1 MDDLLSLRV
10 RGLPCR
16 VGCARVERRRMLMT
30 GIAAGGYPVLDE
42 EFDGAMD
49 RLVAAERAWR
59 RTVNVGQ
66 RAPALA
72 ANLRPSWVPSRSVD
86 DRPLTLPSDLHRRV
100 SWLVAVVLEAVV
112 RGASGRA
119 TPVYSGSS
127 SGSNVSGSLRAPMP
141 TPVSGFGISSR
152 GAGRSLSR
160 PGRSPV
166 AIMGFSLR
174 VVSPGRYPSGIPRR
188 GRRRA
193 PADDRGRRTAVV
205 PSDRPLV

>member
-1 MDDLLSLRV
+1 
-10 RGLPCR
+10 
-16 VGCARVERRRMLMT
+16 
-30 GIAAGGYPVLDE
+30 
-42 EFDGAMD
+42 
-49 RLVAAERAWR
+49 
-59 RTVNVGQ
+59 
-66 RAPALA
+66 
-72 ANLRPSWVPSRSVD
+72 
-86 DRPLTLPSDLHRRV
+86 
-100 SWLVAVVLEAVV
+100 
-112 RGASGRA
+112 
-119 TPVYSGSS
+119 
-127 SGSNVSGSLRAPMP
+127 MP